1 MHEKIKILISLCE
14 ILEIK
19 LLKMCALLFSNYSEE
34 EKIDLLKDYM
44 DMLLY
49 GECVNYDLYYK
60 LQNNNKLKRAF
71 FREVIPLAFDEI
83 DLEKL
88 FIDNLS
94 TLEIIK
100 QNLKNFAFDY
110 PRFYLMCAV
119 CGAFDCFGENLS
131 PKKILS
137 R

>member
-1 MHEKIKILISLCE
+1 
-14 ILEIK
+14 
-19 LLKMCALLFSNYSEE
+19 MCALYFNTYSEE
-34 EKIDLLKDYM
+34 EKITLLKDYI

-49 GECVNYDLYYK
+49 GECYNYDLYYK
-60 LQNNNKLKRAF
+60 LQNDNKLKRAF
-71 FREVIPLAFDEI
+71 FREVVPLAFDEI

-100 QNLKNFAFDY
+100 QNLKNIAFEY

-119 CGAFDCFGENLS
+119 CGALDCFGETLS

-137 R
+137 RWSQIMLNIL